1 MNLEYGYIWP
11 NTRVLG
17 PGDRFVIWVQG
28 CHRRCFR
35 CTSPELQIFDN
46 GRTIDTDVLVDKICH
61 THNISGIT
69 ISGGEPFEQ
78 SAALADLLI
87 KLKALR
93 PVLTVILFTGYRL
106 DQLKNEEYR
115 KVLEHVD
122 VLIDG
127 EYIDAL
133 NDNKGLRGSSNQTI
147 HFLTSRLIQ
156 YKDILENAD
165 RTREI
170 HVLAENEL
178 LTIGIANRNK

>member
-1 MNLEYGYIWP
+1 M
-11 NTRVLG
+11 
-17 PGDRFVIWVQG
+17 
-28 CHRRCFR
+28 
-35 CTSPELQIFDN
+35 
-46 GRTIDTDVLVDKICH
+46 
-61 THNISGIT
+61 
-69 ISGGEPFEQ
+69 
-78 SAALADLLI
+78 
-87 KLKALR
+87 
-93 PVLTVILFTGYRL
+93 ILFTGCRL

-170 HVLAENEL
+170 HVLTENEL